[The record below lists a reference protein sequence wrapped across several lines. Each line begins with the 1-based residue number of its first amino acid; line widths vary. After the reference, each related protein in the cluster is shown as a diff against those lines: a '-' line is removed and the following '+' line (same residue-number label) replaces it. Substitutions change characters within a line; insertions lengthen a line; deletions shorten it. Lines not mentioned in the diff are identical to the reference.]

1 LVETNMMFFGKEKA
15 RQDGMVYSTRTNLK
29 AKLVSSH
36 SVMSLPEQN
45 ELESL
50 RHLDPQA
57 IGAIYDRYFS
67 EVYRFVRYR
76 LNDEH
81 MAEDI
86 ASDVFVRLLEAVK
99 TGRGPQT
106 NLKAWLLATASHIVT
121 DHLRKAYRRPESELP
136 ETMPDGTPDLSND
149 YEKLEREQ
157 HLKNAMT
164 TLTDEQ
170 QYVVTLRFNQ
180 GYSLEE
186 TAVLMNKNANA
197 VKQLQFR
204 ALAALNRALGDMP

>member
-1 LVETNMMFFGKEKA
+1 M
-15 RQDGMVYSTRTNLK
+15 
-29 AKLVSSH
+29 SSFE
-36 SVMSLPEQN
+36 PN

-50 RHLDPQA
+50 QRLDPQA
-57 IGAIYDRYFS
+57 IGAVYDRYFA

-81 MAEDI
+81 IAEDI
-86 ASDVFVRLLEAVK
+86 ASDVFVRLLEALK

-121 DHLRKAYRRPESELP
+121 DHLRKAYRRPESDLP
-136 ETMPDGTPDLSND
+136 ETIPDGTPDPSQD
-149 YEKLEREQ
+149 YEKLERERR
-157 HLKNAMT
+157 LKSAMS

-186 TAVLMNKNANA
+186 TAALMKKNANA

>member
-1 LVETNMMFFGKEKA
+1 
-15 RQDGMVYSTRTNLK
+15 MVYSPLTNPFV
-29 AKLVSSH
+29 KLIPSH

-45 ELESL
+45 EVESL
-50 RHLDPQA
+50 QCLDPQA
-57 IGAIYDRYFS
+57 IGAVYDRYFP

-76 LNDEH
+76 LSDEH
-81 MAEDI
+81 IAEDI

-99 TGRGPQT
+99 AGRGPQT
-106 NLKAWLLATASHIVT
+106 NLKAWLLATAAHIVT
-121 DHLRKAYRRPESELP
+121 DHLRKAYRRPESDLP
-136 ETMPDGTPDLSND
+136 ETMPDGTPDPSQE
-149 YEKLEREQ
+149 YEKLERERR
-157 HLKNAMT
+157 LKSAMT

-186 TAVLMNKNANA
+186 TAALMNKNANA

-204 ALAALNRALGDMP
+204 ALAALNRALGDTL

>member
-1 LVETNMMFFGKEKA
+1 MFFWQEKA
-15 RQDGMVYSTRTNLK
+15 GRVGMVYSTLTNPNV
-29 AKLVSSH
+29 KLVSSH
-36 SVMSLPEQN
+36 PVMSLPEQN

-50 RHLDPQA
+50 QLLDPQA
-57 IGAIYDRYFS
+57 IGAVYDRYFP

-81 MAEDI
+81 LAEDI

-121 DHLRKAYRRPESELP
+121 DHLRKTYRRPESDLP
-136 ETMPDGTPDLSND
+136 ETMPDGTPDPSQE
-149 YEKLEREQ
+149 YEKLERERR
-157 HLKNAMT
+157 LKSAMT

-186 TAVLMNKNANA
+186 TATLMNKNANS